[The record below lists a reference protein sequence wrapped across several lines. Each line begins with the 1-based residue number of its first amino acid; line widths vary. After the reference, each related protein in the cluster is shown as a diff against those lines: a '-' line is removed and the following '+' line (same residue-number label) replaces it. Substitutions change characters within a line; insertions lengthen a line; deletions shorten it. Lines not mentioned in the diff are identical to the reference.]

1 MARINPL
8 SRRELQRA
16 RRNWE
21 DSQINR
27 AERRKRAQAAL
38 KATVKPAK
46 GESIKDELKAA
57 KK

>member
-1 MARINPL
+1 MARTCPL
-8 SRRELQRA
+8 SKRELQRA
-16 RRNWE
+16 RRDWQE
-21 DSQINR
+21 TQINR

-38 KATVKPAK
+38 KAPVKPAK